1 MTNQHDTAY
10 RKLFSHPEMVRDLL
24 RAFLPQPWG
33 QPLDLNNLEKVNSSH
48 VSEGLHRRYGDLI
61 WRVDWGEQRHPLY
74 VLLEF
79 QSTIERFM
87 ALRTTAYTA
96 LLYQDLLRAGHRPR
110 GARLPPVLPVVLY
123 NGLPRW
129 RAPTD
134 LRALIQAV
142 PEALEVY
149 QPHHGYLLLDQG
161 AYQDLA
167 CRPGDNLAVAVF
179 RLEQA
184 PDPERLREILQG
196 LINCLELPRQADLHR
211 SLIEW
216 LWQRLRLDRLPG
228 ADLSRIETLQEVHSM
243 LSERVLEWNR
253 SFIEQGLEQGLKQG
267 REQGLE
273 QGREQGLKRGREQG
287 LERGRAT
294 EARTILERL
303 LTRRFGALPASA
315 QARLEQ
321 ANLEEMETWLE
332 RVLDADTLA
341 AVFE

>member
-96 LLYQDLLRAGHRPR
+96 LLYQDL
-110 GARLPPVLPVVLY
+110 AR
-123 NGLPRW
+123 
-129 RAPTD
+129 
-134 LRALIQAV
+134 
-142 PEALEVY
+142 
-149 QPHHGYLLLDQG
+149 
-161 AYQDLA
+161 
-167 CRPGDNLAVAVF
+167 RPGDNLAVAVF

-267 REQGLE
+267 REQGREQGLE
-273 QGREQGLKRGREQG
+273 QGREQGLKRGLKRGREQG

-303 LTRRFGALPASA
+303 LTRRFGALPVAA
-315 QARLEQ
+315 QTRLEQ
-321 ANLEEMETWLE
+321 ASLEEMETWLE
-332 RVLDADTLA
+332 RVLDADTLT